1 MEQPSGGTSV
11 KLGSWNEELAVLK
24 EAPWISQM
32 KALLLDRLGF
42 DDHRMVCW
50 KIDQPALSCI
60 LMVVRWE
67 EPEEDS
73 IAYNLTY

>member
-1 MEQPSGGTSV
+1 
-11 KLGSWNEELAVLK
+11 
-24 EAPWISQM
+24 M

-60 LMVVRWE
+60 LMVVVRSRKEKGFWLLF
-67 EPEEDS
+67 PPFFGGRGGKQ
-73 IAYNLTY
+73 AGH